1 MVWKHLAS
9 WCGNL
14 HKAALGRHHGV
25 TIAWS
30 AILISDAPQAWARPH
45 VIIESC
51 ISHCEQEPRI
61 SFPKLVAS
69 IICRCKRSFLTKYG
83 PPHLHH
89 QTMDDDSDDYGSE
102 IELDDELLQILDAA
116 TRTTTAPPPPPS
128 HPVANFSQTLHQDAE
143 LHHSSGSGSGVA
155 VNVDTSAGAI
165 VYPTLRR
172 ASSSSLYYD
181 CAETRESS
189 LIPSVCSG

>member
-1 MVWKHLAS
+1 M
-9 WCGNL
+9 
-14 HKAALGRHHGV
+14 RHEHGLDP
-25 TIAWS
+25 T
-30 AILISDAPQAWARPH
+30 R
-45 VIIESC
+45 VIIERC
-51 ISHCEQEPRI
+51 NSHCEQEPRI

-83 PPHLHH
+83 PPHTRTPHLHH

-128 HPVANFSQTLHQDAE
+128 HQVANFSQTLHQDAE

-181 CAETRESS
+181 CAETRGSS